1 MLFDRADGLRQI
13 GHPGDGQPRGSP
25 GAGFHDRAC
34 HADTAPLGDDHAV
47 RTAQVSR
54 AHDST
59 QVVRVLDTVTQHKK
73 RLLAFRVGGLEQ
85 IVQVRVFD
93 LGRAGSHALVVRRAA
108 HLLQFVG
115 GHALDDRA
123 ALLGQGG
130 VIARHRL
137 GHRVSQVDRVHRA
150 AAFQQLSHGIFA
162 PYQGVGAFSTVG
174 CQFAVAGEFFH
185 SVLHLYRKK
194 PTVIDYA
201 L

>member
-1 MLFDRADGLRQI
+1 M
-13 GHPGDGQPRGSP
+13 
-25 GAGFHDRAC
+25 
-34 HADTAPLGDDHAV
+34 

-59 QVVRVLDTVTQHKK
+59 QVVRVLDTVTQHQK
-73 RLLAFRVGGLEQ
+73 RLLTFRVGGLEQ
-85 IVQVRVFD
+85 IVQVRVLD
-93 LGRAGSHALVVRRAA
+93 LGCAGSHALVVRRAA
-108 HLLQFVG
+108 HLLQF

-162 PYQGVGAFSTVG
+162 PYQGVGAFSTAG